1 MKLMFDI
8 RKIQEQ
14 AIFEA
19 IKRAS
24 DTETASEIVY
34 GKNDA
39 ARNEDN
45 PSWVASTM
53 QRLEEKFDTEA
64 VKVIRMECQ
73 CGYGM
78 EEKLASL
85 ERLKSKASNLEEFA
99 SSQEAKSA
107 GLSYRDGQ
115 LYLQFDF
122 CPCPMLAGV
131 QKLNSMT
138 WCQCSAG
145 YSKVLFEKAFNC
157 AVDVTMLKSIKCSDD
172 ICLMRIDIPDYVWM

>member
-78 EEKLASL
+78 EEKLALL

-122 CPCPMLAGV
+122 CPCPMLAGC
-131 QKLNSMT
+131 KNST
-138 WCQCSAG
+138 A
-145 YSKVLFEKAFNC
+145 
-157 AVDVTMLKSIKCSDD
+157 
-172 ICLMRIDIPDYVWM
+172 